1 MKKLVLF
8 TLSVIIAASILA
20 CSAPPTPTPK
30 PQPTAS
36 AVKVSNRIVA
46 EGKAVP
52 ARYAALNFQT
62 PGTVAQVFVTVGER
76 VTAGKVLAQLDSKQ
90 LELQL
95 AQAEANLVVAQA
107 KFNQLKRGPTP
118 EDLAAAQQSV
128 KSAQTA
134 YDKLL
139 KPDPND
145 ILSAK
150 TDLEKAQ
157 AALNA
162 AQAAFDAVG
171 GESNPFAGMLPQRLQ
186 LQNAWLDYQ
195 KAQIAYNNKINPP
208 DVQVQQALATLQAAK
223 NQLAKLTPTAED
235 LAAAEAN
242 VKAAQAARDLANDQV
257 ARAKLVAPF
266 DGVIA
271 SIDVKP
277 GEQASAAAPVMRIA
291 DPSNMQVET
300 TDLTEINVVN
310 VKVGDAVKVAFDAV
324 PELELT
330 GTVASIKG
338 FGENRQ
344 GDIIYTLVIKLD
356 KQDERLRWNM
366 TAKVTIAK

>member
-1 MKKLVLF
+1 MKKIG
-8 TLSVIIAASILA
+8 IIALLVILAISILA

-30 PQPTAS
+30 PQPTVA
-36 AVKVSNRIVA
+36 AIKISNRVVA

-62 PGTVAQVFVTVGER
+62 PGTVTQVFVAVGER

-90 LELQL
+90 LELAL
-95 AQAEANLVVAQA
+95 AQAEANLAAAQA

-118 EDLAAAQQSV
+118 EDLAAAQQTV

-150 TDLEKAQ
+150 TDLDKAQ
-157 AALNA
+157 AALKT
-162 AQAAFDAVG
+162 AQAAYDSVG
-171 GESNPFAGMLPQRLQ
+171 GDSNPNAGMLPQRLQ

-208 DVQVQQALATLQAAK
+208 DVQVQQALAVLQTAK

-235 LAAAEAN
+235 LAVAEAN
-242 VKAAQAARDLANDQV
+242 AKAAQAARDLANEQL

-277 GEQASAAAPVMRIA
+277 GEQASPAAPVLRLA
-291 DPSNMQVET
+291 DLTNMQVET

-310 VKVGDAVKVAFDAV
+310 VKVGDAVKVSFDAI

-344 GDIIYTLVIKLD
+344 GDIVYMLVIKLD

>member
-1 MKKLVLF
+1 MKKLVLLALLF
-8 TLSVIIAASILA
+8 IVAFSVIA
-20 CSAPPTPTPK
+20 CSSAPTPTPK
-30 PQPTAS
+30 PQPTAG
-36 AVKVSNRIVA
+36 AIKVSNRIVA

-52 ARYAALNFQT
+52 ARYAALSFQT
-62 PGTVAQVFVTVGER
+62 SGTVAQVLVGVGER

-90 LELQL
+90 SELSL
-95 AQAEANLVVAQA
+95 AQAEANLAAAQA

-118 EDLAAAQQSV
+118 EELAAAQQSV
-128 KSAQTA
+128 KSAQTT

-139 KPDPND
+139 KPDAND
-145 ILSAK
+145 ILLAK

-157 AALNA
+157 AALNT

-171 GESNPFAGMLPQRLQ
+171 GESNPFAGMMPQRLQ
-186 LQNAWLDYQ
+186 LQNAWLDFQ
-195 KAQIAYNNKINPP
+195 KAQIAYNNKITPP
-208 DVQVQQALATLQAAK
+208 DAQVQQSLANLQSAK

-242 VKAAQAARDLANDQV
+242 AKASQAARDLATEQL
-257 ARAKLVAPF
+257 ARAKLIAPF

-277 GEQASAAAPVMRIA
+277 GEQAGAGTPVMRIA

-366 TAKVTIAK
+366 TAKVTISK